1 VQLYFFHIRDDFG
14 FMEDLDGIELPDLP
28 ALLAEVM
35 RSVNEL
41 SREATPPPN
50 MRFEVADANGRTVLV
65 APVHGSMAD
74 WDLIAEL
81 PMAHALI
88 Q

>member
-1 VQLYFFHIRDDFG
+1 MELYFFHIRDDFG
-14 FMEDLDGIELPDLP
+14 FMEDPDGIELPDLP

-41 SREATPPPN
+41 SQEATPPPN

-65 APVHGSMAD
+65 TPVHGSMAD

-81 PMAHALI
+81 PMAHALM